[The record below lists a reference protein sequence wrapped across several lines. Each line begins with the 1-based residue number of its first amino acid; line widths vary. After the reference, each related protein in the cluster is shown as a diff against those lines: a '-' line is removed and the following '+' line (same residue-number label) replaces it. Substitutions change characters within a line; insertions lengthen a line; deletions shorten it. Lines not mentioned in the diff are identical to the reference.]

1 MNEKDIKTAVDWWG
15 KHRITS
21 RIIAFTVLTI
31 WAYMGIEDKKGF
43 SDATTIL
50 GAIFLATMIG
60 INMPDKLVEVIKAWK
75 GRK

>member
-1 MNEKDIKTAVDWWG
+1 MQESDIKNAADWWG

-21 RIIAFTVLTI
+21 RIIAFVVLAV
-31 WAYMGIEDKKGF
+31 WAYMGLNDNKGF

-60 INMPDKLVEVIKAWK
+60 INMPDKLVDVIKAWK